1 MDEKTKQIGHNGK
14 DEETGR
20 SENSKPGVPPP
31 SDSGTI
37 VNVTNDRP
45 RPSKFVEYFDALLF
59 ACIVALFLK
68 IFIVEAYRIPTGSM
82 EETLLVGD
90 FLLVNK
96 FIYGATTPRNVPFT
110 EIRMPFFRFPALTTP
125 KRGDVVVFDFPGS
138 INEKQSPEIINY
150 IKRLAG
156 EPGDTIKIIDKVL
169 YVNGQVF
176 PNPPESQFSKEIS
189 PGPHTGIFPRGS
201 GWNDDNYGPVVV
213 PKKDDIIK
221 ISPDNLEEWK
231 MFIIREEHSI
241 RLTADNKVFIDEKES
256 KEYRVGK
263 NYYFMMGDNRNN
275 SSDSRYWGFLSED
288 NIIGEA
294 MIIYWS
300 WNPDIPLGEI
310 GRKFE
315 SVKWDRIAKIIH

>member
-1 MDEKTKQIGHNGK
+1 M
-14 DEETGR
+14 
-20 SENSKPGVPPP
+20 
-31 SDSGTI
+31 
-37 VNVTNDRP
+37 
-45 RPSKFVEYFDALLF
+45 
-59 ACIVALFLK
+59 
-68 IFIVEAYRIPTGSM
+68 
-82 EETLLVGD
+82 
-90 FLLVNK
+90 
-96 FIYGATTPRNVPFT
+96 
-110 EIRMPFFRFPALTTP
+110 
-125 KRGDVVVFDFPGS
+125 
-138 INEKQSPEIINY
+138 
-150 IKRLAG
+150 
-156 EPGDTIKIIDKVL
+156 
-169 YVNGQVF
+169 
-176 PNPPESQFSKEIS
+176 
-189 PGPHTGIFPRGS
+189 GIFPRGS

-221 ISPDNLEEWK
+221 LSPDNIEEWK
-231 MFIIREEHSI
+231 MFIMREEHSI

-315 SVKWDRIAKIIH
+315 SVKWDRIAKVIH